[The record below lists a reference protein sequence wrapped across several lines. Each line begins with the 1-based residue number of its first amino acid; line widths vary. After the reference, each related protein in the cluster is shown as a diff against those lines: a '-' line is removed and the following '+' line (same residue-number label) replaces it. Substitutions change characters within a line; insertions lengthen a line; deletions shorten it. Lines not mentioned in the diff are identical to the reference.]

1 MKNNKKIV
9 LGSVVA
15 LALSVGVWVLAPNL
29 SKADN
34 EVKEDNKAQ
43 VIAQAEE
50 ALKKAQPVK
59 AVINK
64 VNNVNTGVAGLT
76 GVVATLATSALALFK
91 SKRK

>member
-15 LALSVGVWVLAPNL
+15 LELSVGVLAPNL
-29 SKADN
+29 TKADN
-34 EVKEDNKAQ
+34 EVKEEEIK
-43 VIAQAEE
+43 AQAEE
-50 ALKKAQPVK
+50 ALKKVQPVK

-64 VNNVNTGVAGLT
+64 VYNVNTGVAGLT
-76 GVVATLATSALALFK
+76 AVVATLATSALALFK